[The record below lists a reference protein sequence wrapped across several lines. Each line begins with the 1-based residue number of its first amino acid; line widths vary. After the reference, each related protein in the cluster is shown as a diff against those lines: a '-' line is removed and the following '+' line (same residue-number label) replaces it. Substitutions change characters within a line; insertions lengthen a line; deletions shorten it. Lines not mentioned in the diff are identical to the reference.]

1 MTPVKKIA
9 YKGVDVIYRDE
20 GEGTCIVFLHGYL
33 ETGEIWESFAD
44 RFRDGYRVIVPDLP
58 GHGQSGTWGKV
69 HTMEELAGSV
79 MAVLAQESPG
89 KVFLVGHS
97 MGGYVT
103 MAFADLFPEMLSGY
117 CLFHSTCFSDT
128 EEKKKNRS
136 REISLVLC
144 GKKGQIVN
152 VNIPKGFASKQV
164 ERLNVEVERAKR
176 IALNNPDEGIVAIL
190 NGMME
195 RPDRTHVLQNPGL
208 PRLLIGGMKDNY
220 IPAAVFEKLIQ
231 LARDAKSLALEESG
245 HMGFVEEPDIAAE
258 AIRSMV
264 DNLD

>member
-1 MTPVKKIA
+1 MAPVKKIT
-9 YKGVDVIYRDE
+9 YKGVDVIYRDQ
-20 GEGTCIVFLHGYL
+20 GDGTSIVFLHGYL
-33 ETGEIWESFAD
+33 ETGEIWESFANRFQD
-44 RFRDGYRVIVPDLP
+44 RYRVIVPDLP

-69 HTMEELAGSV
+69 HTMEDLAGAV
-79 MAVLAQESPG
+79 RAVLAKESAG

-136 REISLVLC
+136 REISLVRC

-152 VNIPKGFASKQV
+152 VNIPKGFANKQV
-164 ERLNVEVERAKR
+164 ERLKVEVERAKR
-176 IALNNPDEGIVAIL
+176 IALKNPDEGIVAIL
-190 NGMME
+190 NGMMQ
-195 RPDRTHVLQNPGL
+195 RPDRTHVLQDPAL
-208 PRLLIGGMKDNY
+208 PRLLVGGMKDNY
-220 IPAAVFEKLIQ
+220 IPPEVFEKLIR
-231 LARDAKSLALEESG
+231 LAPDAESLALQESG
-245 HMGFVEEPDIAAE
+245 HMGFIEEPVIAAE

-264 DNLD
+264 ENLS